1 MAGMRRYLASR
12 IIQTF
17 ITLFAILTITFFLF
31 EALPARADDL
41 LAQSPLIDEAQKQFL
56 RDLYGFDLP
65 VEERYVKFLWNMF
78 TFDFG
83 QSISFNRP
91 VMDLLAE
98 RVPRTLLLF
107 GLATIVAY
115 IVGAIIGTYIAWRR
129 GGAADGT
136 SVVASLVFY
145 NMPSFW
151 LGLILLFFFGY
162 ILGWFPL
169 AGYTD
174 PSSDVYK
181 IHPFLDVLWHLFL
194 PLITLV
200 LLTLAGTT
208 LLMRTSM
215 LDVIGENYVLT
226 AIAKGLKERTVM
238 FKHAA
243 RNASLPLVTSFV
255 IAMAFSIGGAVVLE
269 QVFSFP
275 GVGFLYI
282 NALFQLDFPLA
293 LATLY
298 IISLIVLI
306 GNLGADIMYGYLDPR
321 IRVEATG

>member
-1 MAGMRRYLASR
+1 MAGMRRYLVSR
-12 IIQTF
+12 ILQTI

-31 EALPARADDL
+31 EALPARPDDL
-41 LAQSPLIDEAQKQFL
+41 LSQSPLIKPSQKEYL
-56 RDLYGFDLP
+56 IKLYGFDRP
-65 VEERYVKFLWNMF
+65 VEERYFIFLKNML

-83 QSISFNRP
+83 YSISFGRP

-98 RVPRTLLLF
+98 RIPRTLLLF

-115 IVGAIIGTYIAWRR
+115 IVGAILGTYIAWRR
-129 GGAADGT
+129 GGVADGT
-136 SVVASLVFY
+136 SVIVSLVFY

-151 LGLILLFFFGY
+151 LGLIFLFIFAY

-169 AGYTD
+169 AGYAD
-174 PSSDVYK
+174 PTSDLYA
-181 IHPFLDVLWHLFL
+181 IHPSLDIAWHLFL
-194 PLITLV
+194 PLMTLV
-200 LLTLAGTT
+200 LLTLAGTV

-215 LDVIGENYVLT
+215 LDVIGENYILT

-243 RNASLPLVTSFV
+243 RNASLPLITSFV
-255 IAMAFSIGGAVVLE
+255 IAIAFSIGGAVVLE

-275 GVGFLYI
+275 GIGFLYI
-282 NALFQLDFPLA
+282 NALFQLDFPVA
-293 LATLY
+293 QATLY
-298 IISLIVLI
+298 IISLMVLI
-306 GNLGADIMYGYLDPR
+306 GNLAADILYGYLDPR

>member
-12 IIQTF
+12 ILQTI

-31 EALPARADDL
+31 EALPARPDDL
-41 LAQSPLIDEAQKQFL
+41 LAQSPLIEQSQKEYL
-56 RDLYGFDLP
+56 AELYGFDLP
-65 VEERYVKFLWNMF
+65 VEERYFKFMWNML

-83 QSISFNRP
+83 RSISQNRP
-91 VMDLLAE
+91 VWDLLAE
-98 RVPRTLLLF
+98 RIHRTLLLF

-115 IVGAIIGTYIAWRR
+115 IVGAIVGTFIAWRR
-129 GGAADGT
+129 GGVADGT

-151 LGLILLFFFGY
+151 LGLILLFFFAF

-169 AGYTD
+169 AGYAD
-174 PSSDVYK
+174 PQSDVYAM
-181 IHPFLDVLWHLFL
+181 HPYLDILWHLFL
-194 PLITLV
+194 PLVTLV
-200 LLTLAGTT
+200 LLTLAGTI

-215 LDVIGENYVLT
+215 LDVIGENYILT

-243 RNASLPLVTSFV
+243 RNASLPLITSFV

-275 GVGFLYI
+275 GIGFLYI
-282 NALFQLDFPLA
+282 DSLFTLDFPVA

-306 GNLGADIMYGYLDPR
+306 GNLAADILYGYLDPR

>member
-12 IIQTF
+12 IIQTI

-31 EALPARADDL
+31 EALPARPADL
-41 LAQSPLIDEAQKQFL
+41 LSQSPLIKPSQKEYLIQ
-56 RDLYGFDLP
+56 LYGFDLP
-65 VEERYVKFLWNMF
+65 VEERYFKFLGNML
-78 TFDFG
+78 TFEFG
-83 QSISFNRP
+83 YSISFGRP
-91 VMDLLAE
+91 VWDLLSE
-98 RVPRTLLLF
+98 RIPRTLLLF

-115 IVGAIIGTYIAWRR
+115 LVGAVVGTYIAWRR
-129 GGAADGT
+129 GGVADGS
-136 SVVASLVFY
+136 SVLASLVFY

-151 LGLILLFFFGY
+151 LGLILLFVFGY

-174 PSSDVYK
+174 PSSAVYEVS
-181 IHPFLDVLWHLFL
+181 PFLDIAWHLFL
-194 PLITLV
+194 PLVTLV
-200 LLTLAGTT
+200 LLTLAGTI

-215 LDVIGENYVLT
+215 LDVIGENYILT

-243 RNASLPLVTSFV
+243 RNASLPLITSFV

-269 QVFSFP
+269 QVFSYP
-275 GVGFLYI
+275 GIGQLYI
-282 NALFQLDFPLA
+282 NALFQLDFPVA
-293 LATLY
+293 MATLY

-306 GNLGADIMYGYLDPR
+306 GNLVADILYGYMDPR

>member
-12 IIQTF
+12 IIQTI

-31 EALPARADDL
+31 EALPARPADL
-41 LAQSPLIDEAQKQFL
+41 LSQSPLIKPSQKEYL
-56 RDLYGFDLP
+56 EHLYGFDKP
-65 VEERYVKFLWNMF
+65 MGERYFIFMGNML
-78 TFDFG
+78 TFNFG
-83 QSISFNRP
+83 YSISFGRP
-91 VMDLLAE
+91 VWDLLAE
-98 RVPRTLLLF
+98 RLPRTLLLF

-115 IVGAIIGTYIAWRR
+115 LVGAIVGTYIAWRR
-129 GGAADGT
+129 GGVTDGS
-136 SVVASLVFY
+136 SVLASLVFY

-151 LGLILLFFFGY
+151 LGLILLFFFSY

-169 AGYTD
+169 AGYAD
-174 PSSDVYK
+174 PSSDVYQ
-181 IHPFLDVLWHLFL
+181 ISPILDILWHLFL
-194 PLITLV
+194 PLVTLV
-200 LLTLAGTT
+200 LLTLAGTI

-215 LDVIGENYVLT
+215 LDVIGENYILT

-243 RNASLPLVTSFV
+243 RNASLPLITSFV

-282 NALFQLDFPLA
+282 NALFQLDFPVA
-293 LATLY
+293 QATLY

-306 GNLGADIMYGYLDPR
+306 GNLGADILYGYLDPR
-321 IRVEATG
+321 IRVEAQG

>member
-41 LAQSPLIDEAQKQFL
+41 LAQSPLIEPSQKEYL
-56 RDLYGFDLP
+56 RELYGFDLP
-65 VEERYVKFLWNMF
+65 VEERYFKFVWNML

-83 QSISFNRP
+83 DSISFGRP
-91 VMDLLAE
+91 VNDLLAE
-98 RVPRTLLLF
+98 RIPRTLLLF

-115 IVGAIIGTYIAWRR
+115 VFGTVLGTYIAWRR
-129 GGAADGT
+129 GGVADGS
-136 SVVASLVFY
+136 SVLASLVFY

-151 LGLILLFFFGY
+151 LGLIVLFLFGY

-169 AGYTD
+169 AGYAD
-174 PSSDVYK
+174 PSSSVYA
-181 IHPFLDVLWHLFL
+181 IHPYLDILWHLFL
-194 PLITLV
+194 PLATLV

-215 LDVIGENYVLT
+215 LDVIGENYILT

-243 RNASLPLVTSFV
+243 RNASLPLITSFV

-282 NALFQLDFPLA
+282 NALFQLDFPVA
-293 LATLY
+293 QATLY

-306 GNLGADIMYGYLDPR
+306 GNLGADILYGYMDPR